1 MESNIKRKNLRATKG
16 KKKWSR
22 NIDVTEVLHEM
33 TDRDTAE
40 HHKKIIQ
47 KKMGSK
53 PLFAI
58 DTMGDSKI
66 KKTLEKD
73 RFRKK
78 PSTIK
83 SQKELK

>member
-1 MESNIKRKNLRATKG
+1 
-16 KKKWSR
+16 
-22 NIDVTEVLHEM
+22 
-33 TDRDTAE
+33 
-40 HHKKIIQ
+40 
-47 KKMGSK
+47 MGSK